1 MRFGSTCTQ
10 KQAFGLVLHSPFA
23 IFAPGFRGKFMKNK
37 LLYTF
42 LFTLLVVAG
51 LFAMHFLPSVS
62 FCGKPLRK
70 VDLLSDIRIKKEIVA
85 PVDSDTLVLPPPV
98 KPAFVD
104 TCKSGMVCIEEYADS
119 AGRGMNCFYEALG
132 KVASLDRPVRIA
144 YFGDSFNSNL
154 LEEE

>member
-1 MRFGSTCTQ
+1 
-10 KQAFGLVLHSPFA
+10 
-23 IFAPGFRGKFMKNK
+23 MKNK

-62 FCGKPLRK
+62 FRGEPLRR
-70 VDLLSDIRIKKEIVA
+70 VDLLSDIRIKKEIA
-85 PVDSDTLVLPPPV
+85 EPMDSDTLVLPPPV

-119 AGRGMNCFYEALG
+119 AGVEWSISMKLWEKF
-132 KVASLDRPVRIA
+132 
-144 YFGDSFNSNL
+144 L
-154 LEEE
+154 LWTARYVLPISGLIY

>member
-1 MRFGSTCTQ
+1 
-10 KQAFGLVLHSPFA
+10 
-23 IFAPGFRGKFMKNK
+23 MKNK

-62 FCGKPLRK
+62 FRGEPLRR
-70 VDLLSDIRIKKEIVA
+70 VDLLSDIRIKKEIA
-85 PVDSDTLVLPPPV
+85 EPMDSDTLVLPPPV

-119 AGRGMNCFYEALG
+119 AGRGMEYFYEALG
-132 KVASLDRPVRIA
+132 KVSSLDRPVRIA
-144 YFGDSFNSNL
+144 YFGDSFIGNA
-154 LEEE
+154 